1 MGDFLPE
8 QKRWLEGFASGA
20 AAIRGLPGFSQPGAT
35 QGAPAPAA
43 PPEPSGPDAD
53 ALRAQERVVAEGKKL
68 VDQEKWKRAE
78 HPLDAYTRMRE
89 QALAGTA
96 PKPEDNFRW
105 RYHGLFYV
113 APAQTSYMC
122 RLRIPNGI
130 VKHWQFAAIADMAE
144 KLAGGYSHV
153 TTRANLQLRE
163 IPPESG
169 PAVVEGL
176 AAIGIITKGAG
187 ADNIRNVTGSAGAGI
202 DPGELHDTR
211 ADARAW
217 HNHIL
222 NTRSLY
228 GLPRKFNVAFDGAGI
243 VHTLEDTN
251 DIGFQAVEV
260 GDGAPVEPGIYY
272 RLALGGITGHK
283 DFARDT
289 GIILKTSDAVKVADA
304 ICHVFIDSGNR
315 TDRTKARLKYV
326 LDYWGF
332 ERFLD
337 AVEQRLGW
345 KLTRIDAAHVQ
356 PRRPYNRLAHIG
368 VHAQKQPG
376 LNWIGVVLPVGK
388 MTAPQMRDLAA
399 IAGEFGDGDLR
410 LTVWQNLL
418 ISGIPDDKL
427 GEAKR
432 RIETAGLHWKSS
444 VVRAGLVACTGN
456 SGCKFAASDTKS
468 HATAIA
474 DHIEPRLTLDQPVN
488 IHLTGCP
495 NSCAQHY
502 IGDIGLLGVKVP
514 LGEGDDADQVEG
526 YHIHVGGGFGTDA
539 KIARLIYEN
548 ITAEDM
554 PHYVERLLAAYMK
567 HRASADETFFAFA
580 NRHEVGELK
589 AMADAFAREMVAA

>member
-20 AAIRGLPGFSQPGAT
+20 AAIRGLPGFSQAGAT
-35 QGAPAPAA
+35 QGAPPAA
-43 PPEPSGPDAD
+43 AEPSGPDAD
-53 ALRAQERVVAEGKKL
+53 ALRAQERVLAEGKKL

-78 HPLDAYTRMRE
+78 HPLDAYARMRE
-89 QALAGTA
+89 QALAGNA

-130 VKHWQFAAIADMAE
+130 VKHWQFAAIADIAE

-163 IPPESG
+163 IPPENG

-176 AAIGIITKGAG
+176 AEIGIITKGAG

-260 GDGAPVEPGIYY
+260 GDGAPVEPGVYY
-272 RLALGGITGHK
+272 RLTLGGITGHK

-289 GIILKTSDAVKVADA
+289 GVILKTSEAVKVADA
-304 ICHVFIDSGNR
+304 VCHVFIDSGNR

-326 LDYWGF
+326 LDDWGF
-332 ERFLD
+332 DKFLD
-337 AVEQRLGW
+337 AVEQRLWW

-356 PRRPYNRLAHIG
+356 PRRPYDRLAHIG
-368 VHAQKQPG
+368 VHAQKQAG
-376 LNWIGVVLPVGK
+376 LNWVGVVLPVGK
-388 MTAPQMRDLAA
+388 MTALQMRDVAA
-399 IAGEFGDGDLR
+399 IAGDLGDGDLR

-418 ISGIPDDKL
+418 ISGIPDAQL
-427 GEAKR
+427 EEAKR
-432 RIETAGLHWKSS
+432 RIEATGLDWKSS
-444 VVRAGLVACTGN
+444 TVRAGLVACTGN
-456 SGCKFAASDTKS
+456 RGCKFAASDTKS

-526 YHIHVGGGFGTDA
+526 YHIHVGGGFGADA
-539 KIARLIYEN
+539 KIARLMYEN
-548 ITAEDM
+548 VTAEDM

-580 NRHEVGELK
+580 NRHQAGELK
-589 AMADAFAREMVAA
+589 AMADAFAPEMVAA